1 MSEATEPVR
10 RQRLAAYVIVV
21 DGPRILLTQLSDRT
35 GWPGG
40 WTLPGG
46 GVDHG
51 EDPRDTVV
59 RETFEETGQEV
70 GEVALVD
77 VVSEHFEGISPRGV
91 LEDFHA
97 VRLLFTGVVASPT
110 EPVVHD
116 VGGTTSQARWVDRAE
131 ADGLHL
137 VPMARAAVDR
147 LLAVRAPAP
156 GSTPDGAPAPA
167 STPQ

>member
-1 MSEATEPVR
+1 M
-10 RQRLAAYVIVV
+10 VV
-21 DGPRILLTQLSDRT
+21 ADGRMLLTQLSHRT

-59 RETFEETGQEV
+59 RETFEETGQHLADV
-70 GEVALVD
+70 VLVD
-77 VVSEHFEGISPRGV
+77 VESDHFEGVSPRGV

-97 VRLLFTGVVASPT
+97 VRLLFSGTVAEPS

-116 VGGTTSQARWVDRAE
+116 VGGTTAQARWVALDQV
-131 ADGLHL
+131 DGLDL
-137 VPMARAAVDR
+137 VALARNALDR
-147 LLAVRAPAP
+147 LRR
-156 GSTPDGAPAPA
+156 G
-167 STPQ
+167 

>member
-1 MSEATEPVR
+1 MSDPSAPVR
-10 RQRLAAYVIVV
+10 RQRLAAYAMVV
-21 DGPRILLTQLSDRT
+21 ADGRMLLTQLSHRT

-59 RETFEETGQEV
+59 RETFEETGQHLADV
-70 GEVALVD
+70 VLVD
-77 VVSEHFEGISPRGV
+77 VESDHFGGVSPRGV

-97 VRLLFTGVVASPT
+97 VRLLFSGTVAEPT

-116 VGGTTSQARWVDRAE
+116 VGGTTAQARWVELDQV
-131 ADGLHL
+131 DGLDL
-137 VPMARAAVDR
+137 VALARNALDR
-147 LLAVRAPAP
+147 LRR
-156 GSTPDGAPAPA
+156 G
-167 STPQ
+167 

>member
-1 MSEATEPVR
+1 MSEELPVR
-10 RQRLAAYVIVV
+10 RQRLAAYAMVESE
-21 DGPRILLTQLSDRT
+21 GRILLTQLSHRT

-59 RETFEETGQEV
+59 RETFEETGQHLSDPV
-70 GEVALVD
+70 LVD
-77 VVSEHFEGISPRGV
+77 VESDHFEGLSPRGV

-97 VRLLFTGVVASPT
+97 VRLLFRATITEPG

-116 VGGTTSQARWVDRAE
+116 IGGTTSQARWVPLGETDGMDLVQLARGAVARLRA
-131 ADGLHL
+131 
-137 VPMARAAVDR
+137 RR
-147 LLAVRAPAP
+147 
-156 GSTPDGAPAPA
+156 
-167 STPQ
+167 

>member
-1 MSEATEPVR
+1 VSEDQPVR
-10 RQRLAAYVIVV
+10 RQRLAAYAMVRD
-21 DGPRILLTQLSDRT
+21 DGRILLTQLSHRT

-59 RETFEETGQEV
+59 RETFEETGQHLTDPV
-70 GEVALVD
+70 LVD
-77 VVSEHFEGISPRGV
+77 VESDHFEGVSPRGV

-97 VRLLFTGVVASPT
+97 VRLLFRATITEPS

-116 VGGTTSQARWVDRAE
+116 VGGTTSEARWVPLTE
-131 ADGLHL
+131 AGSLSL
-137 VPMARAAVDR
+137 VPLARNAVDR
-147 LLAVRAPAP
+147 LLAE
-156 GSTPDGAPAPA
+156 G
-167 STPQ
+167 

>member
-1 MSEATEPVR
+1 MTDPLTPVR
-10 RQRLAAYVIVV
+10 RQRLAAYAMVV
-21 DGPRILLTQLSDRT
+21 ADGRMLLTQLSHRT

-59 RETFEETGQEV
+59 RETFEETGQHLTD
-70 GEVALVD
+70 VALVD
-77 VVSEHFEGISPRGV
+77 VESDHFEGVSPRGV

-97 VRLLFTGVVASPT
+97 VRLLFSGTVAEPT

-116 VGGTTSQARWVDRAE
+116 VGGTTAQARWVELDQ
-131 ADGLHL
+131 
-137 VPMARAAVDR
+137 VDR
-147 LLAVRAPAP
+147 LDLVALARNALARHRA
-156 GSTPDGAPAPA
+156 G
-167 STPQ
+167 